1 MIWND
6 ELQTEEMYIV
16 RDKLLSN
23 MTPRF
28 LTVGDE
34 DRHLSLNVINDAMSF
49 DRCCTVPVRRNSVLA
64 GLTISRFKES
74 QE

>member
-1 MIWND
+1 MC
-6 ELQTEEMYIV
+6 LV

-28 LTVGDE
+28 LTVGDG
-34 DRHLSLNVINDAMSF
+34 DRQLPLNVIDDSMTF
-49 DRCCTVPVRRNSVLA
+49 DRCCAVPVRRNSVLA
-64 GLTISRFKES
+64 GLTISWFEES